1 MSDRKFR
8 FTKKRLETIQKPQ
21 NRTRYYDDAVEGL
34 IIDVTPNHV
43 MSFRVYKWIASEN
56 RPITITLGKFPN
68 MTIEQARTHAKKHL
82 LQISDGKNP
91 VQEKK
96 AKIKEE
102 YTLSF
107 ILTDYIEKRKLKD
120 STVRGYKQAVNCY
133 FKNFKDK
140 PFKML
145 DEQTVKSIHAEV
157 SKKSQAQADLAMR
170 VLRAL
175 FNFAKY
181 EYRGSNNEIIF
192 KENPV
197 QILSH
202 LRNWNHVPRKQTRI
216 SKSKLNCFFST
227 IDDFRREAEL
237 TDDLFTSSVCDFA
250 EMAILTGLRK
260 SELLNLT
267 WDAINLSERSYFI
280 SKTKNGTPLELPI
293 SDRLFTILRRRLA
306 QKTESDYI
314 FNSYGQYGRV
324 VEPKKVIAKIGESAG
339 IDFTLHD
346 LRRTF
351 TTTAEGLNV
360 GTYTIKRLLNHKTKR
375 DDVTAGYTVLT
386 PEELREPAQ
395 AIEEEILTQAEVI
408 PKKTGVTEQINKLL
422 NGLSEVER
430 RKVLSQLRSLSERL

>member
-1 MSDRKFR
+1 MSVRKFR
-8 FTKKRLETIQKPQ
+8 FTKKRLDTIQKPEK
-21 NRTRYYDDAVEGL
+21 RTRFYDEALEGL

-68 MTIEQARTHAKKHL
+68 MTIEQARTQTKKHL

-91 VQEKK
+91 
-96 AKIKEE
+96 IKEKE
-102 YTLSF
+102 AKLKEKHTLSF
-107 ILTDYIEKRKLKD
+107 IFNDYIEKRKLKA
-120 STVRGYKQAVNCY
+120 STVRGYTQAINCY
-133 FKNFKDK
+133 FKDYKEK
-140 PFKML
+140 PFKIL
-145 DEQTVKSIHAEV
+145 DENIIKGIHAEV
-157 SKKSQAQADLAMR
+157 SKKSEAQADLAMR

-227 IDDFRREAEL
+227 IDDFRSEAEL
-237 TDDLFTSSVCDFA
+237 TDDLFTSSVCDFV
-250 EMAILTGLRK
+250 EMAIFTGLRK

-293 SDRLFTILRRRLA
+293 SDRLFTILRRRLT
-306 QKTESDYI
+306 QKIDSDYV
-314 FNSYGQYGRV
+314 FNSHGQYGRV
-324 VEPKKVIAKIGESAG
+324 VEPKKIIAKIGVKAG
-339 IDFTLHD
+339 IEFTLHD

-351 TTTAEGLNV
+351 TTTAESLNI

-386 PEELREPAQ
+386 PEELRQPAQ
-395 AIEEEILTQAEVI
+395 AIEDEILIQARLKQQKV
-408 PKKTGVTEQINKLL
+408 GVTEQINNLL
-422 NGLSEVER
+422 A
-430 RKVLSQLRSLSERL
+430 SLSEEEKHRVLLQITYR

>member
-8 FTKKRLETIQKPQ
+8 FTKKRLETIQQPET
-21 NRTRYYDDAVEGL
+21 RTRFYDEAIEGL

-43 MSFRVYKWIASEN
+43 MSFRVYKWLASES
-56 RPITITLGKFPN
+56 RPVTITLGKFPN
-68 MTIEQARTHAKKHL
+68 MTIEQARSQTKKHL

-91 VQEKK
+91 
-96 AKIKEE
+96 IKEKVAKLKE
-102 YTLSF
+102 KITLSF
-107 ILTDYIEKRKLKD
+107 VLNDYIEKRKLKA
-120 STVRGYKQAVNCY
+120 STVRGYTQAVNCY
-133 FKNFKDK
+133 FKDYKEK
-140 PFKML
+140 PFKIL
-145 DEQTVKSIHAEV
+145 DETIIKGIHAEV
-157 SKKSQAQADLAMR
+157 SQKSEAQADLAMR

-192 KENPV
+192 KDNPV

-227 IDDFRREAEL
+227 IDDFRKKAEI
-237 TDDLFTSSVCDFA
+237 TDDLFSSSICDFV

-260 SELLNLT
+260 SELLNLS
-267 WDAINLSERSYFI
+267 WDVINLEERTYFI
-280 SKTKNGTPLELPI
+280 SITKNSTPLELPI
-293 SDRLFTILRRRLA
+293 SDRLLVIFQRRLA
-306 QKTESDYI
+306 QKTDSDYV
-314 FNSYGQYGRV
+314 FNSHGHYGRV
-324 VEPKKVIAKIGESAG
+324 IEPKKVIAKIGAMSG
-339 IDFTLHD
+339 IEFTLHD

-351 TTTAEGLNV
+351 TTTAESLTI

-395 AIEEEILTQAEVI
+395 AIENEILKQGGLHNNDVAEKVH
-408 PKKTGVTEQINKLL
+408 KLL
-422 NGLSEVER
+422 SAMSDEE
-430 RKVLSQLRSLSERL
+430 KQIIISTYQSAISIK